1 MSTTAGD
8 EVPTIIVA
16 TDGSE
21 HAERAIRLAIGI
33 VRDDAKVVVASAIG
47 VPDLVDLQGT
57 GFAGPVV
64 TPEEVAEMREAAT
77 ELADREIAQAS
88 GLFGDHPVEERIIDG
103 DPGPALASLAE
114 EIDAELIVVGSHGKG
129 LVGRFLEGSTSRY
142 LLDHAPCPVLVVP
155 PEDR

>member
-1 MSTTAGD
+1 MSTDAAD
-8 EVPTIIVA
+8 QIPTIIVA

-21 HAERAIRLAIGI
+21 HAVRAIRLAIDI
-33 VRDDAKVVVASAIG
+33 VREDAKVIVASAIG

-64 TPEEVAEMREAAT
+64 TVDEVAEMREAAT
-77 ELADREIAQAS
+77 EVADREIAEAA
-88 GLFGDHPVEERIIDG
+88 GLFGDHPVEQRIIDG

-114 EIDAELIVVGSHGKG
+114 ETGAELIVVGSHGKG
-129 LVGRFLEGSTSRY
+129 IVGRFLEGSTSRY

-155 PEDR
+155 PEHN